1 MICGDSRAELPVLA
15 KAEEEFDLLL
25 TDVPYW
31 RMDRAEKSKGKYK
44 RVGEGERAR
53 RQTKLGAFNGKCYE
67 SKEHWLE
74 EMAAVFAAAVPLLKD
89 KGYLVV
95 FIGDMYHSGRYH
107 FLSSELAS
115 VLADLGLIP
124 KANLIWYDVSK
135 SLHIYGYQYEY
146 IPSMIHQNI
155 LLFRKQP

>member
-1 MICGDSRAELPVLA
+1 
-15 KAEEEFDLLL
+15 
-25 TDVPYW
+25 
-31 RMDRAEKSKGKYK
+31 MDRAEKSNGKYK
-44 RVGEGERAR
+44 RVGEGQRELR
-53 RQTKLGAFNGKCYE
+53 RSKLAAFNRNNYE
-67 SKEHWLE
+67 SKEHWLG
-74 EMAAVFAAAVPLLKD
+74 EMAAVFAEAVPLLKD

-107 FLSSELAS
+107 FLSSDLAS
-115 VLADLGLIP
+115 ALTGLGLIP

-155 LLFRKQP
+155 LVFRKQS